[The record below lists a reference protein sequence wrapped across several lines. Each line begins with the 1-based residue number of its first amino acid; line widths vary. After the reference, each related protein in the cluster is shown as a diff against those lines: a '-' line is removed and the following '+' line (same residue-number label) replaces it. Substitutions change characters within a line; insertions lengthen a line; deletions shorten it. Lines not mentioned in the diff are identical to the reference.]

1 MDKLHE
7 YQLDVYNECLIKGSG
22 GMSLPMG
29 SGKTLLSILVGLKQ
43 TKEDDSKILIVV
55 AKNLISVWES
65 EIKKFFKDDIKYL
78 VFINSNRNNDFD
90 FNKYKIIIT
99 TPETVVTYYKEY
111 DIERDFILVD
121 QRPNIIGIP
130 VNYNEYLSPDTP
142 FLDMLDPEKGELF
155 YTLKWGCLII
165 DEGHNYFNITTT
177 RSRALCSIS
186 AENRWVLS
194 GTLFDEPKDE
204 RILGYLLMINYKK
217 YPRNLPDIKTLIRK
231 RQFTGLLE
239 TMVYRKTNNMI
250 VQQTKP
256 KINKTIISHRLD
268 KFETMVYLSLKRILR
283 ILRQSLREFKRN
295 GDKDQVKKF
304 SSYLLVIIMYTRNFL
319 VSPLITLS
327 TIYLDIADLENKS
340 ELSKLLYDDFNMVE
354 LYEWLNN
361 KDSVI
366 STRLKEILRVL
377 KDHDEDRIVVFTSFR
392 TSVDLI
398 KHYITD
404 RASFTISPSM
414 SPSKRGEVITD
425 FEKSK
430 NGVLV
435 LTYNLGSDGL
445 NLQCANTVLITDYWW
460 NSGKTKQGIARVDRY
475 GQLSDNVHIYYFTSN
490 TGIEKAI
497 FEKHHDKLKVHDE
510 ILIGRKI
517 TKIKTM
523 KTEDILRIIEQDE
536 YITNFSNT
544 YDIK

>member
-1 MDKLHE
+1 MDKLHK
-7 YQLDVYNECLIKGSG
+7 YQVDVYNECLIKGSG

-29 SGKTLLSILVGLKQ
+29 SGKTLISILLCLKQ
-43 TKEDDSKILIVV
+43 SEYNDSKILIVV
-55 AKNLISVWES
+55 AKNLISVWEN
-65 EIKKFFKDDIKYL
+65 EIKKFFKLELKYL
-78 VFINSNRNNDFD
+78 IFTNDNKNKDYNFD
-90 FNKYKIIIT
+90 NYKIIIT
-99 TPETVVTYYKEY
+99 TPETVVTYYKKY
-111 DIERDFILVD
+111 DIETEFILID
-121 QRPNIIGIP
+121 QRPNASGIP
-130 VNYNEYLSPDTP
+130 VNYNVYLCSDKP
-142 FLDMLDPEKGELF
+142 FLDILDPENGALF
-155 YTLKWGCLII
+155 YNLKWGCLII

-217 YPRNLPDIKTLIRK
+217 YPRNLPDIQTIINTEN
-231 RQFTGLLE
+231 FEGLMN
-239 TMVYRKTNNMI
+239 TMVHRKHNNMI
-250 VQQTKP
+250 LEKNKP
-256 KINKTIISHRLD
+256 KVNKIIVSHKLN
-268 KFETMVYLSLKRILR
+268 KFETTIYLSLKKILKILR
-283 ILRQSLREFKRN
+283 KSLQDFKRD
-295 GDKDQVKKF
+295 GDKEQVKKF
-304 SSYLLVIIMYTRNFL
+304 GSYLLVIIMYTRNFL

-340 ELSKLLYDDFNMVE
+340 ELSKLLYNEFNI
-354 LYEWLNN
+354 LNLHDWLNN
-361 KDSVI
+361 KDSIV
-366 STRLKEILRVL
+366 SSRLKEVL
-377 KDHDEDRIVVFTSFR
+377 KVLKIHINDRVVIFTSFR

-398 KHYITD
+398 KYYITD
-404 RASFTISPSM
+404 RPGFDIHPSL
-414 SPSKRGEVITD
+414 SPSKRGDVISE

-497 FEKHHDKLKVHDE
+497 FEKHYHKLKIYDE

-517 TKIKTM
+517 TKIKPI
-523 KTEDILRIIEQDE
+523 KTEEILKIIEQDE
-536 YITNFSNT
+536 YINNFSNT